1 MHDVP
6 STVRFAENNENAEA
20 GSIFVRRKKIEHR
33 PGSGRSTA
41 TRDYRFDK
49 PLKYHPLRNLD
60 GNIEE
65 NNQGVS
71 DDDSGDFGGFAP
83 DFGDDDGFE
92 AQPSHLE
99 GELREEANPENSGVF
114 LKKVT
119 RIRGPP
125 NQRLRALMAAR
136 QSLMD
141 QGLASGE
148 GGIRRSKRTRVRPLE
163 YWRNEKV
170 VYARQYRSLPTI
182 ADVEFRSPDPE
193 WPKPKVKP
201 RSKKPQAHTASNE

>member
-1 MHDVP
+1 M
-6 STVRFAENNENAEA
+6 RFAETDENAEG
-20 GSIFVRRKKIEHR
+20 GSMHTRRKKLEHR

-41 TRDYRFDK
+41 ARDYRFDK
-49 PLKYHPLRNLD
+49 PLKYHPLQTLD
-60 GNIEE
+60 ANVNEDG
-65 NNQGVS
+65 QGIS
-71 DDDSGDFGGFAP
+71 DDDSGDFAGFAP
-83 DFGDDDGFE
+83 DYEDDDGFDLP
-92 AQPSHLE
+92 AAYVD
-99 GELREEANPENSGVF
+99 GELREETSRENSGVF

-119 RIRGPP
+119 RLRGPP

-141 QGLASGE
+141 QGLGSGE
-148 GGIRRSKRTRVRPLE
+148 DGVRRSKRTRVRPLQ

-182 ADVEFRSPDPE
+182 ADVEFKSPDPE

-201 RSKKPQAHTASNE
+201 RSKKPEAHTESND